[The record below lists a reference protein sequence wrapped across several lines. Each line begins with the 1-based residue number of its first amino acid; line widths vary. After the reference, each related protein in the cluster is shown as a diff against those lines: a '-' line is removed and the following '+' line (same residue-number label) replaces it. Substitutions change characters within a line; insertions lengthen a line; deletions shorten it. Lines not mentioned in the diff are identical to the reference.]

1 MPSGMRGI
9 GWIGI
14 WQWAIYS
21 ADGVSVLVS
30 RSSPDSILHT
40 MTCRR
45 CEPTVIITDAG
56 GRILWVHETDNYRIR
71 PDPDLYLAVLREHR
85 AIAMP

>member
-1 MPSGMRGI
+1 MRGI

-56 GRILWVHETDNYRIR
+56 GRILWAHETDNYRVR
-71 PDPDLYLAVLREHR
+71 PAGYVYFDVLRESGIVAPADR
-85 AIAMP
+85 